1 MEQVGYATTIHA
13 INSMILKASKL
24 TAVARVYRG
33 VSGGVLP
40 ETFRTPNE
48 QGVCGGVERAFVSTS
63 RNRAEAV
70 RYATATGQAAMLFE
84 IQMGM
89 VDRGCDVA
97 CISQYPRE
105 EECLF
110 APLTAFEL
118 LHTRVDG
125 PVLIAEVRLSVNLKA
140 LTLEQVVNK
149 LKRSQ
154 LDLIKVIRA
163 DLVLKGDEKLAAVRQ
178 LDALRRRLQA
188 RDGGWFAD
196 PKHYQESV
204 KQVFHARDV
213 VSADPPRMAH
223 SLNEPSHVARPKT
236 KAPEGVPPRLGPGS
250 APAVKWTAEAWLE
263 SSRCGADVAL
273 ALHAARSSAC
283 SDELDATR
291 SLAQLDEH
299 QLAERLRANGL
310 VARVAATLHAE
321 LCSLKES
328 ATPEE
333 LRSEHG
339 KFVEDEQ
346 AFELNYTGLGAFH
359 GGLEAHIGAP
369 DEKVLQAMEREHTA
383 AADSRGNFT
392 TPNYGITTTPET
404 EWRFVAKPDEQRA
417 WPVET
422 EGVADSPDKR
432 RRPMTKRELSAARNI
447 QNEALEALGEPMLIA
462 EECYGARLYTGPM

>member
-63 RNRAEAV
+63 RSREEAV
-70 RYATATGQAAMLFE
+70 RYATATGHAAMLFE

-97 CISQYPRE
+97 SISQYPRE

-154 LDLIKVIRA
+154 LDLIKVIRS
-163 DLVLKGDEKLAAVRQ
+163 DLVLKGKKLAAVAQ

-188 RDGGWFAD
+188 RDGVWFTDA
-196 PKHYQESV
+196 KHYQESV
-204 KQVFHARDV
+204 KQVFEARDID
-213 VSADPPRMAH
+213 SALSSDTDSAP
-223 SLNEPSHVARPKT
+223 SSGEPSHAARRET
-236 KAPEGVPPRLGPGS
+236 RTPEGAPQPRS
-250 APAVKWTAEAWLE
+250 APACTWTTEAWLE
-263 SSRCGADVAL
+263 SSRCGAHIAL
-273 ALHAARSSAC
+273 ALQAARC
-283 SDELDATR
+283 SDCFDELDATR

-299 QLAERLRANGL
+299 QLAERLRANDL
-310 VARVAATLHAE
+310 VARVAATLHKE
-321 LCSLKES
+321 LCTLKDS

-333 LRSEHG
+333 LRREHG
-339 KFVEDEQ
+339 KFVEDKQ
-346 AFELNYTGLGAFH
+346 AFELKYTGLGAFH

-369 DEKVLQAMEREHTA
+369 DEKVLLAMEREHTVS
-383 AADSRGNFT
+383 ADSRDAFA

-404 EWRFVAKPDEQRA
+404 EWRFVAEPDEMRA
-417 WPVET
+417 WPMET
-422 EGVADSPDKR
+422 IGIADSPKKKR
-432 RRPMTKRELSAARNI
+432 KPMTKRKLSAACDR
-447 QNEALEALGEPMLIA
+447 QNEALQALGEPILID
-462 EECYGARLYTGPM
+462 EECYGIRLYTGPM